1 MLFAVAYQNLSTHKG
16 FITCWNVQN
25 INYPELVISTSTNPT
40 TIRFSV
46 DNPRLLAT
54 GDESG
59 MVRFLS
65 LSTSSGHCPENRV
78 LSKKKRREEFKEVIQ
93 PNTILLQAVVIKVA
107 SLTCAGSA
115 TKLWAAEVTVAFLC
129 GQRSHPI
136 WRWNAKVR
144 TKQFFADVAL
154 KDTGIAELLPSYYN
168 LELPRPVEST
178 LLSQPDCLPT
188 SAARCCA
195 APLKSDPDHFIIGSE
210 DGSLHTVLSQFKK
223 KITYSA
229 RILKKFKMAQYFCSL
244 VLLFA
249 ELRTTGNET
258 ETCGRCSQH
267 GK

>member
-78 LSKKKRREEFKEVIQ
+78 LSKKKFREEFVFFKNKLF
-93 PNTILLQAVVIKVA
+93 PTGLPYFLFQAVVIMVA

-115 TKLWAAEVTVAFLC
+115 TKL
-129 GQRSHPI
+129 
-136 WRWNAKVR
+136 
-144 TKQFFADVAL
+144 
-154 KDTGIAELLPSYYN
+154 
-168 LELPRPVEST
+168 
-178 LLSQPDCLPT
+178 
-188 SAARCCA
+188 
-195 APLKSDPDHFIIGSE
+195 
-210 DGSLHTVLSQFKK
+210 
-223 KITYSA
+223 
-229 RILKKFKMAQYFCSL
+229 
-244 VLLFA
+244 
-249 ELRTTGNET
+249 
-258 ETCGRCSQH
+258 
-267 GK
+267 